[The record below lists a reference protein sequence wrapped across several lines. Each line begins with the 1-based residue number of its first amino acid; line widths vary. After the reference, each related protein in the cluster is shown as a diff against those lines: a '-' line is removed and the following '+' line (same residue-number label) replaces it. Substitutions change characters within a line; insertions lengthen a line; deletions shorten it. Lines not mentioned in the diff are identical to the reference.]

1 MAAKRQCAGTVGG
14 AKNPNRGKPCRNWAI
29 SGSDY
34 CGVHG
39 GSIKIANATAS
50 DLQNRCNAH
59 SSRTGQRCKKA
70 AIKGGTVCKTHGGG
84 AAHVAKKARERLLE
98 LAEPAVMQ
106 LNRILTAQGTSDS
119 DRLRAIQMVLDR
131 AGLGPGLSVDVEV
144 KPWEVTMQHIFRQ
157 GAAGVHINRAVPE
170 DMRKEMSELPGYAT
184 GGITLQDIE
193 DAEIVE
199 DEDEFD
205 IPRIV
210 PPKLLGEKATVRGSA
225 QPPRRKQ

>member
-39 GSIKIANATAS
+39 GSIKIATATAG
-50 DLQNRCNAH
+50 DLQNRCTAH
-59 SSRTGQRCKKA
+59 STRSGEQCKKA
-70 AIKGGTVCKTHGGG
+70 AIRGGTVCRTHGGG
-84 AAHVAKKARERLLE
+84 AAHVAKKARERLQE
-98 LAEPAVMQ
+98 LAEPAVVQ
-106 LNRILTAQGTSDS
+106 LNRILSAQGTSDS

-131 AGLGPGLSVDVEV
+131 TGLGPGLSVEVEV
-144 KPWEVTMQHIFRQ
+144 KPWEVTMQHIYRQ
-157 GAAGVHINRAVPE
+157 DAGVQIIRTVPE
-170 DMRKEMSELPGYAT
+170 DLRKEMSELPGYAT

-193 DAEIVE
+193 DAEVVE
-199 DEDEFD
+199 DEDESD

-210 PPKLLGEKATVRGSA
+210 PPKLLGEKATVRGSS